1 MKSMTIEPG
10 EVYWVVGNHSD
21 IAHPHVVIEVAG
33 SQARVYSVTTNLKR
47 VSMPGNVLLEIGE
60 GNLPRQSVVE
70 VSKVFTL
77 EKNQLEKYIGKLS
90 PQRVSQILSGVAFL
104 KKMIDKG

>member
-10 EVYWVVGNHSD
+10 EVYWVVGDHSD
-21 IAHPHVVIEVAG
+21 IAHPHVVIGVAG
-33 SQARVYSVTTNLKR
+33 SQARVCAVTTNLKR

-70 VSKVFTL
+70 VSKVVTID
-77 EKNQLEKYIGKLS
+77 KAQLGEYIGLLTKK
-90 PQRVSQILSGVAFL
+90 RVSQIIAGIAFL
-104 KKMIDKG
+104 RKITDKG